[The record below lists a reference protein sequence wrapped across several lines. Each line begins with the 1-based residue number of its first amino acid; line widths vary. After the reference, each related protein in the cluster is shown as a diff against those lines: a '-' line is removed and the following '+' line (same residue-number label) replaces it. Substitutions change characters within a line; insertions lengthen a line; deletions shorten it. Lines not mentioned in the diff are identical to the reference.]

1 MIERGEIRWA
11 DLGPPDGAGPGYRR
25 PVVVVSA
32 DSFNASRIGTV
43 MVATISSNTDLAAAP
58 GNVALPSGRSGL
70 GKDSVV
76 NVSQVATLDK
86 RRLSEP
92 VGRLSLHQQ
101 ADVDAGLR
109 LALAL
114 D

>member
-11 DLGPPDGAGPGYRR
+11 DLGPPDGSEPGFRR

-32 DSFNASRIGTV
+32 DAFNASRINTV
-43 MVATISSNTDLAAAP
+43 LVATISSNIRMADAP
-58 GNVALPSGRSGL
+58 GNVAVPAGRSGL

-76 NVSQVATLDK
+76 NVSQVATIDK
-86 RRLSEP
+86 RQLSDP
-92 VGRLSLHQQ
+92 VGRLSLPEQL
-101 ADVDAGLR
+101 DVDSGLR